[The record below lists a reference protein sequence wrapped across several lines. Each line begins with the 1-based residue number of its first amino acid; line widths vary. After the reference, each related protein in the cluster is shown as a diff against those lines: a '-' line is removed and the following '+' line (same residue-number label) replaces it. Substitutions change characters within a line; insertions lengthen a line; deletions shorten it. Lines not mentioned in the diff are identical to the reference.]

1 MMKLYYLPG
10 ACSLA
15 SHICLI
21 EAGIPHQAIAV
32 DRQKRTADGGNFLDI
47 TAKGYVPALV
57 LDDGQVLTESGALL
71 PYIGTLNPTAKLIP
85 QPGSLA
91 HFRVTE
97 WCAYINSEVH
107 KNHGP
112 LFRPGST
119 DEQKTAAREAVLQRY
134 AFIENAMGDH
144 PFITGE
150 DFTVADA
157 YLYVT
162 LSWAARVAIDVSGLP
177 RIRAFFQRCTA
188 RPSVI
193 AARADEGLPA

>member
-32 DRQKRTADGGNFLDI
+32 DRQKRTAEGGNFLDI
-47 TAKGYVPALV
+47 TPKGYVPALV
-57 LDDGQVLTESGALL
+57 LDDGQVLTESAALL
-71 PYIGTLNPTAKLIP
+71 PYIGTLNPTARLIP

-107 KNHGP
+107 RNYSP
-112 LFRPGST
+112 LFRPTTT
-119 DEQKTAAREAVLQRY
+119 DEQKAAAREAVLQRFAY
-134 AFIENAMGDH
+134 VETQLGEHPYLTGD
-144 PFITGE
+144 

-162 LSWAARVAIDVSGLP
+162 LSWADRVGLDLSALP
-177 RIRAFFQRCTA
+177 RVSALLQRCAA
-188 RPSVI
+188 RPAVI
-193 AARADEGLPA
+193 AARAEESRSA